1 MRRHRVGIPG
11 FDEVAQGGLPHGRS
25 TLVAGT
31 SGAGKT
37 LFGLQFLA
45 AGVRLFGE
53 TGVLVTLDERPEDLI
68 ANVESLGW
76 NFERLIA
83 DGQIAVVDASA
94 TAAEETI
101 ESGSF
106 DFGGLE
112 ARIAHAIHRVKARR
126 LLIDPLDAPFSQFTD
141 TNRVRRELGRVI
153 RSLRP
158 YDVTTLVTAERAQ
171 EYGPVARFGVE
182 EFMVDN
188 VIILRNALARERRRR
203 TVEILK
209 FRGCD
214 HRKGEYTFAIDPRA
228 GIEVVPTS
236 AIEFVE
242 AASTEPISLGNAE
255 LDALCQ
261 GGIHSDSVLLVNG
274 ATGTGKTLMA
284 LQFVCGGLA
293 AGERATLLSLEESPG
308 QIVRNAKSWG
318 IDLESPLQQGR
329 LRILSRYP
337 ERMGLE
343 DLLVE
348 IKRELEDFDPSRI
361 VIDGM
366 TALEQISN
374 AKGFREFVVSVYSY
388 LKRHRI
394 AGLMTTAAKTLSGGD
409 SASGANLSTA
419 ADGIILLRY
428 LELEGELRRGILVL
442 KLRGRR
448 HDHAV
453 HEYEINDQG
462 MRLLGPIGGLSA
474 ILGGPSFM
482 TTEGRQRADLT
493 DALRP

>member
-1 MRRHRVGIPG
+1 MRRLKVGVPG
-11 FDEVAQGGLPHGRS
+11 FDEVAQGGLPQGRS

-37 LFGLQFLA
+37 LLGLQFLA
-45 AGVRLFGE
+45 AGSRLFGE
-53 TGVLVTLDERPEDLI
+53 AGVLVTLDERPEDLI

-76 NFERLIA
+76 HFERLIA
-83 DGQIAVVDASA
+83 DGQIAIVDASS
-94 TAAEETI
+94 TSSEETI
-101 ESGSF
+101 ESGGF
-106 DFGGLE
+106 DFGGLA
-112 ARIAHAIHRVKARR
+112 ARIAHAIRTVKASRVV
-126 LLIDPLDAPFSQFTD
+126 IDPLDAPFAQFTD
-141 TNRVRRELGRVI
+141 AVAVRRELGRVI

-158 YDVTTLVTAERAQ
+158 YDVTALVTAERTE

-188 VIILRNALARERRRR
+188 VIILRNALAHERRRR
-203 TVEILK
+203 TLEILK

-214 HRKGEYTFAIDPRA
+214 HHKGEYTFAIDPRS

-236 AIEFVE
+236 AIEFLE
-242 AASTEPISLGNAE
+242 AASMVPISLGNPE
-255 LDALCQ
+255 LDALCD
-261 GGIHSDSVLLVNG
+261 GGIHSDSVLLVSG

-284 LQFVCGGLA
+284 LQFVSGGLA
-293 AGERATLLSLEESPG
+293 ARERATFLSLEESEG
-308 QIVRNAKSWG
+308 QIVRNATSWG
-318 IDLESPLQQGR
+318 MDLESPLRQGR

-348 IKRELEDFDPSRI
+348 IKRELEDFGPSRL

-366 TALEQISN
+366 TALEHISN

-388 LKRHRI
+388 LKRHQI
-394 AGLMTTAAKTLSGGD
+394 AALMTTTAKTLSGGN
-409 SASGANLSTA
+409 SASGADLSTA

-428 LELEGELRRGILVL
+428 LELEGEVRRGVLVL

-448 HDHAV
+448 HDHAI
-453 HEYEINDQG
+453 HEYEIDNQG
-462 MRLLGPIGGLSA
+462 MRVLGPIGGLS
-474 ILGGPSFM
+474 IVLGGAPFM
-482 TTEGRQRADLT
+482 SGDVRERNDLT
-493 DALRP
+493 DARRG